1 MARKCKTGLDYFPH
15 DCNLDDSINYIVALH
30 KEKGYYLYFK
40 LLENIY
46 SIDGYYCK
54 WDNKNIVL
62 FADKVKMDVA
72 EIKNILND
80 MIEEG
85 LFDKNLFDTYKVL
98 TSSSILS
105 RYLEATIRRK
115 SVEIIN
121 VYILKDNVNI
131 LTQYDNILTLN
142 VDISTQSK
150 VEYSKVN
157 ESKENKSNLLI
168 EIYPTFSD
176 FWDLYDKK
184 KDKHKAELKWSRL
197 KQEEKESIML
207 HVPSYKDSV
216 SDIQYLKNPVTY
228 LNGKCWNDEII
239 ITKTQIQDEQQK
251 AINELANI
259 GRERNEQQARLNN

>member
-15 DCNLDDSINYIVALH
+15 DCNLDDSINYIIALH

-62 FADKVKMDVA
+62 FADKIKMDVA
-72 EIKNILND
+72 EIRNILND
-80 MIEEG
+80 MLEEK
-85 LFDKNLFDTYKVL
+85 LFDKSLFDKYKVL

-131 LTQYDNILTLN
+131 LTQYDNILVLN
-142 VDISTQSK
+142 DNISTQSK
-150 VEYSKVN
+150 VKKSKGDESIIYYRTFNHLKLTDIEFNKLNIEYTKQQIDDVLDRIENFKKNTNYKSLYLTSKN
-157 ESKENKSNLLI
+157 WL
-168 EIYPTFSD
+168 
-176 FWDLYDKK
+176 K
-184 KDKHKAELKWSRL
+184 KDNNSKNNKDDKQSRL
-197 KQEEKESIML
+197 NEQRKLAMQ
-207 HVPSYKDSV
+207 
-216 SDIQYLKNPVTY
+216 
-228 LNGKCWNDEII
+228 
-239 ITKTQIQDEQQK
+239 ITE
-251 AINELANI
+251 
-259 GRERNEQQARLNN
+259 EQQARRLNRGNN